1 MLNGNFCGLGGQKEK
16 ITGKNPKNRRKG
28 VYLRRRTGLD
38 NFHNSIHKVP
48 TMAAKAQKRM

>member
-16 ITGKNPKNRRKG
+16 ITGKKSENRRKG
-28 VYLRRRTGLD
+28 VYLRRRARLD